1 MFVCQ
6 VQASV
11 ASIPFIG
18 AIAVALQFLFVQRRG
33 SADKTNKHT
42 QGAGKTVEK
51 IGERAADGRQVRA
64 RL

>member
-1 MFVCQ
+1 

-11 ASIPFIG
+11 AGIPFIG

-51 IGERAADGRQVRA
+51 IGERAADGR
-64 RL
+64 

>member
-1 MFVCQ
+1 MHQGLLGFC

-42 QGAGKTVEK
+42 QLAGKAIEK
-51 IGERAADGRQVRA
+51 IGARAVDSR
-64 RL
+64 

>member
-1 MFVCQ
+1 
-6 VQASV
+6 VQAPV

-42 QGAGKTVEK
+42 QMAGKTVEK
-51 IGERAADGRQVRA
+51 ISARAADRR
-64 RL
+64 